1 MTEWFDFGKF
11 RAAPPLTT
19 FLPLAHRTLMIG
31 LRPAAYALGVMS
43 MKSRFTRAIDLCV
56 GYLGLF
62 LIGLIGW
69 CCDRLGSSKAHDR
82 RARRIDSGVRQV
94 GRFVD

>member
-1 MTEWFDFGKF
+1 
-11 RAAPPLTT
+11 
-19 FLPLAHRTLMIG
+19 
-31 LRPAAYALGVMS
+31 MS
-43 MKSRFTRAIDLCV
+43 MKSRFARAIDLCV

-69 CCDRLGSSKAHDR
+69 YCDRFGSSSAHER
-82 RARRIDSGVRQV
+82 SARRIDSGVRQV

>member
-1 MTEWFDFGKF
+1 
-11 RAAPPLTT
+11 
-19 FLPLAHRTLMIG
+19 MIG
-31 LRPAAYALGVMS
+31 LCPAAYALEVMG
-43 MKSRFTRAIDLCV
+43 MKSRFARAIDLCT

-69 CCDRLGSSKAHDR
+69 YCDRFGSSKAHGR
-82 RARRIDSGVRQV
+82 PARCIDSGVRQV

>member
-1 MTEWFDFGKF
+1 MSLKS
-11 RAAPPLTT
+11 LT
-19 FLPLAHRTLMIG
+19 
-31 LRPAAYALGVMS
+31 
-43 MKSRFTRAIDLCV
+43 TRAIDRGA

-69 CCDRLGSSKAHDR
+69 YCDHAGSSGTPERPKA
-82 RARRIDSGVRQV
+82 RIDSGVRPV

>member
-1 MTEWFDFGKF
+1 MSLNS
-11 RAAPPLTT
+11 RPSRLTD
-19 FLPLAHRTLMIG
+19 R
-31 LRPAAYALGVMS
+31 YA
-43 MKSRFTRAIDLCV
+43 

-69 CCDRLGSSKAHDR
+69 YCDRFGGSGASER
-82 RARRIDSGVRQV
+82 PARRVDSGVHQV

>member
-1 MTEWFDFGKF
+1 
-11 RAAPPLTT
+11 
-19 FLPLAHRTLMIG
+19 MIG
-31 LRPAAYALGVMS
+31 PPPAAYALGVMS
-43 MKSRFTRAIDLCV
+43 LKSRITRAVDRCA

-69 CCDRLGSSKAHDR
+69 YCDRRSSAGPERPSR
-82 RARRIDSGVRQV
+82 RVDSRVRPV